1 MCELTLSGVVEGMA
15 LLASRAPGRQRDAVI
30 LAFRWVHAGAYV
42 IMPER
47 APLRRHMSSLYICGR
62 DAKVAVLDWDA
73 LTHAVV
79 TTSLH
84 SFEGDRAL
92 PAGSSGFLRAPRLVA
107 DPQVTASGAQVALPQ
122 RSGNLKPVHAHT
134 TTAWA

>member
-1 MCELTLSGVVEGMA
+1 MA

-30 LAFRWVHAGAYV
+30 LAFRWAHAGTYA
-42 IMPER
+42 ITPEQ
-47 APLRRHMSSLYICGR
+47 APLRRHMSSVHVCGR

-84 SFEGDRAL
+84 SFEGDTAL

-107 DPQVTASGAQVALPQ
+107 DPQVQLSAS
-122 RSGNLKPVHAHT
+122 RSGCTAAVKWELKCGRMLT
-134 TTAWA
+134 